1 MAKFNN
7 EIYDISKLEENDY
20 KQAGMYLQAI
30 LSKEDLEKLRVDWN
44 NSGGYEVIPWWK
56 FAFDNIKVEYK

>member
-7 EIYDISKLEENDY
+7 EIYDVSKLEDKDY
-20 KQAGMYLQAI
+20 KQAGVYLQALI
-30 LSKEDLEKLRVDWN
+30 SKEELDKLKEDWN
-44 NSGGYEVIPWWK
+44 KSGGYEAIHWWR